1 MLLSMAS
8 FMWSEQVK
16 WRGVAWCGVW
26 CVIMLTFVLSSP
38 DFMCHVKFFLC
49 ISCRMFVFMSAS
61 DCGIPFF
68 TVHGIVHRS
77 KKLEGYCAIAY

>member
-26 CVIMLTFVLSSP
+26 CVMILTFVLSSP
-38 DFMCHVKFFLC
+38 DFVCHVKFFLN
-49 ISCRMFVFMSAS
+49 VFHIVCSFL
-61 DCGIPFF
+61 CLRQ
-68 TVHGIVHRS
+68 TVAFLSLQYMVLYTEV
-77 KKLEGYCAIAY
+77 KN